1 MAIKLKPDEEAWL
14 NEYRRALEEKYPG
27 MVEDIVIFRSDE
39 AQSYVPDYA
48 INTVVVLQEC
58 DRRTRKDIERLGYHS
73 AGLSD
78 AMPFVSGLIDQ
89 SEWKQR
95 RSDGSLPYLGDGT
108 PVWSNKS

>member
-1 MAIKLKPDEEAWL
+1 MELNADEQAWL
-14 NEYRRALEEKYPG
+14 DEYRLALHKNYPG
-27 MVEDIVIFRSDE
+27 LVEDMVIFRSDE
-39 AQSYVPDYA
+39 ARSYVPDYA
-48 INTVVVLQEC
+48 INAVVVLKKC
-58 DRRTRKDIERLGYHS
+58 DRQTRKAVERLGYDS

-78 AMPFVSGLIDQ
+78 AMPFIWAYDQ

>member
-78 AMPFVSGLIDQ
+78 AMPFVWAYSQ

-95 RSDGSLPYLGDGT
+95 RNDGRLPYLGDGT
-108 PVWSNKS
+108 SVWSNKS